1 MVTVVPQNARYL
13 GRHFGRHFGF
23 FQNDIF
29 NKTAGN
35 VQLELKVLFVAYL
48 SYVCG

>member
-1 MVTVVPQNARYL
+1 MVTVVPQNAHYL
-13 GRHFGRHFGF
+13 GRHFGF

-35 VQLELKVLFVAYL
+35 VRLELKVLFVEYF